1 MPKVTYIHHNGKE
14 YVVDVATG
22 ANLMQAAI
30 DNSVPGVLGD
40 CGGACACAT
49 CHVFVDAEWAERVG
63 AAADV
68 EADLIDGLIETRPTS
83 RLSCQLIMSDQLD
96 GIVLHLPEQ
105 QI

>member
-1 MPKVTYIHHNGKE
+1 MSKVTYIDKNVKS
-14 YVVDVATG
+14 YVVEIANG

-40 CGGACACAT
+40 CGGAAACAT
-49 CHVFVDAEWAERVG
+49 CHVFVDPAWAERAG
-63 AAADV
+63 AAADI
-68 EADLIDGLIETRPTS
+68 EADLIDGLLDTKPTS
-83 RLSCQLIMSDQLD
+83 RLSCQIVMRDELD